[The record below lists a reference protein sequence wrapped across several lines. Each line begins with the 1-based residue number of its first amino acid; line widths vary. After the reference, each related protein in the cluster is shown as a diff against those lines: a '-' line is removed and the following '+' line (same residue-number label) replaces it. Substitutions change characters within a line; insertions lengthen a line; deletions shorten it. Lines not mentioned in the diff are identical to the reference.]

1 MRFPA
6 FILAVCL
13 ISGLAYAGPGRSP
26 AVEDF
31 VGIEVAEP
39 EGALPQGKESLFNL
53 EQDMQQLE
61 KIEAEAYVTPK
72 PTPKEHSMSEE
83 KFEWNGTNTTAAII
97 LSLLP
102 LLSWF
107 TAVSHLRRKASVESA
122 SNIEVLEKYRRERE
136 MRKKQQD
143 DYKKAS

>member
-6 FILAVCL
+6 FILTVCL

-61 KIEAEAYVTPK
+61 KIEAEAYVTAR
-72 PTPKEHSMSEE
+72 PTPKVHSMSEE
-83 KFEWNGTNTTAAII
+83 KFEWNPTNITAAII

-102 LLSWF
+102 LLSWY

-136 MRKKQQD
+136 ARKKQE